1 MNAVAGPLVL
11 IEPAAGTVG
20 GHWFQA
26 AIRLAHQCAVEG
38 RACTIIALD
47 GIEPTAR
54 AALHR
59 VGARVIG
66 RVGGGPAERSLWAA
80 SQLLGRASRLTG
92 RLARHRRLPH
102 QIGALAQC
110 LAEAA
115 ALRAA
120 TRSTHTGRQVVVVL
134 SASGAL
140 HGLAAALSGRAHIR
154 VVHEVPTTE
163 DRALRVIGRL
173 ASASLTRVRVVCPTE
188 AVRTRLAH
196 LFPKLA
202 VAVRPFALADAEPRL
217 TDAERVTARADFGLQ
232 PDDTALAL
240 VGGWWPHKD
249 IATVAAA
256 LARLTRPV
264 CVLVAGHPVDP
275 ALLRDLAAAV
285 DGRVRALP
293 GAAPRWHVRRV
304 YAAADAAIVARRA
317 GVGKESGLI
326 ADCAVLGVPLLV
338 SDHDPATTNQLG
350 NRPWVRLFR
359 TAEPDDLAAAI
370 TNLILRPLSRPTPGE
385 TAHLGLPTAQ
395 ATLAFWT
402 DLATDLERT
411 EHHADPVSDRRHRAG

>member
-1 MNAVAGPLVL
+1 MNATAGPLVL
-11 IEPAAGTVG
+11 IEPAADSV

-26 AIRLAHQCAVEG
+26 AIRLAQQCAAEE
-38 RACTIIALD
+38 RSCTVVALG
-47 GIEPTAR
+47 GIEPVAR
-54 AALHR
+54 AAVHKAGAHV
-59 VGARVIG
+59 VGH
-66 RVGGGPAERSLWAA
+66 VGDEPAERLLWAA
-80 SQLLGRASRLTG
+80 SQHLGRASRLTG

-102 QIGALAQC
+102 QIGALARC

-120 TRSTHTGRQVVVVL
+120 TRDTRAGRPVVVVL

-163 DRALRVIGRL
+163 DRALRVIGRF
-173 ASASLTRVRVVCPTE
+173 ASASLHRVRVVCPTE
-188 AVRTRLAH
+188 AVRARLAH
-196 LFPKLA
+196 LFPTLA
-202 VAVRPFALADAEPRL
+202 VTVRPFALADAEPHL
-217 TDAERVTARADFGLQ
+217 TTAERATARADFGLQ
-232 PDDTALAL
+232 PDDTALAI

-275 ALLRDLAAAV
+275 VLLRDLAAAV
-285 DGRVRALP
+285 DGRVHAIP

-304 YAAADAAIVARRA
+304 YAAADAAIVARRP

-338 SDHDPATTNQLG
+338 SDHDPATTSLLG
-350 NRPWVRLFR
+350 NRPWTRLFR
-359 TAEPDDLAAAI
+359 TGDPDDLTAAI
-370 TNLILRPLSRPTPGE
+370 TDLTLRPLPPPTSDAA
-385 TAHLGLPTAQ
+385 AHLGLPTAR
-395 ATLAFWT
+395 ATVAYWT
-402 DLATDLERT
+402 DLATNLERT
-411 EHHADPVSDRRHRAG
+411 ETPCRSRP

>member
-1 MNAVAGPLVL
+1 MTTAGPLVL
-11 IEPAAGTVG
+11 IEPAAGSVG

-26 AIRLAHQCAVEG
+26 AIRLARQCAVEG
-38 RACTIIALD
+38 RACTVVALG

-59 VGARVIG
+59 AGARVVG
-66 RVGGGPAERSLWAA
+66 RVGREPAERSLWAA
-80 SQLLGRASRLTG
+80 SRLLGRASRLTG

-102 QIGALAQC
+102 QIGALARC
-110 LAEAA
+110 LGEAA
-115 ALRAA
+115 ALRAG
-120 TRSTHTGRQVVVVL
+120 TRHVRTGRPVVVVL
-134 SASGAL
+134 SAGGAL
-140 HGLAAALSGRAHIR
+140 HSLAAALSRRAHIR

-163 DRALRVIGRL
+163 DRALRLIGRL
-173 ASASLTRVRVVCPTE
+173 ASAHLTRVRVVCPTE
-188 AVRTRLAH
+188 AVRARLAQ
-196 LFPKLA
+196 LFPGLP
-202 VAVRPFALADAEPRL
+202 VGVWPFALADAEPRL
-217 TDAERVTARADFGLQ
+217 SDAERTAARADFGLQ

-275 ALLRDLAAAV
+275 VLLRGLAAAV
-285 DGRVRALP
+285 DGRVHALP

-326 ADCAVLGVPLLV
+326 ADSAVLGVPLLV
-338 SDHDPATTNQLG
+338 SDHDPATTGLLG

-359 TAEPDDLAAAI
+359 TADPTDLAAAI
-370 TNLILRPLSRPTPGE
+370 TDLARRPLPRPEPGE
-385 TAHLGLPTAQ
+385 AAHLGLPTAA

-402 DLATDLERT
+402 DLATDLGRT
-411 EHHADPVSDRRHRAG
+411 QYHADPAADRRHRAG

>member
-1 MNAVAGPLVL
+1 MNTAGVPLVL
-11 IEPAAGTVG
+11 IEPAASSVG

-26 AIRLAHQCAVEG
+26 AVRLARQCAAEG
-38 RACTIIALD
+38 RACTVVALG

-59 VGARVIG
+59 AGARV
-66 RVGGGPAERSLWAA
+66 VGGVGREPSERSLWVA
-80 SQLLGRASRLTG
+80 SRLLGCVGRLTG

-102 QIGALAQC
+102 QIGVLARC

-115 ALRAA
+115 ALRAG
-120 TRSTHTGRQVVVVL
+120 TRRVRTDRSVVVVL
-134 SASGAL
+134 SANGAL
-140 HGLAAALSGRAHIR
+140 HGLTAALSGSAHIR

-163 DRALRVIGRL
+163 DRALRLIGRL
-173 ASASLTRVRVVCPTE
+173 ASAHLNRVRVVCPTE
-188 AVRTRLAH
+188 AIRARLAY
-196 LFPKLA
+196 LFPRLP
-202 VAVRPFALADAEPRL
+202 VGVRPFALSDAEPRL
-217 TDAERVTARADFGLQ
+217 IDAERAAARADFGLQ

-249 IATVAAA
+249 IPTVAAA
-256 LARLTRPV
+256 VARLTRPV
-264 CVLVAGHPVDP
+264 CLLVAGHPVDP
-275 ALLRDLAAAV
+275 VVLRDLAAAV
-285 DGRVRALP
+285 NGRVHALS
-293 GAAPRWHVRRV
+293 GAAPRWHVRRL

-338 SDHDPATTNQLG
+338 SDHDPATTDLLG

-359 TAEPDDLAAAI
+359 TADPDDLAAAI
-370 TNLILRPLSRPTPGE
+370 TDLTLRPLPRPAPGE
-385 TAHLGLPTAQ
+385 AAHLGLPTAA

-411 EHHADPVSDRRHRAG
+411 RHNADPASDRRHRAG